1 MDQKKPEN
9 DVYYSKCIEELKELK
24 ANKLKLNG
32 LDFDVRIQSFIMDL
46 PAKAY
51 VTKTKQYNGEFGC
64 ITCDH
69 PGESG
74 TGNWIYPYTT
84 EVNNKFKLN
93 MGYQKIK
100 FYILSV

>member
-1 MDQKKPEN
+1 MNNNCKITVINRKN
-9 DVYYSKCIEELKELK
+9 
-24 ANKLKLNG
+24 NRN
-32 LDFDVRIQSFIMDL
+32 
-46 PAKAY
+46 
-51 VTKTKQYNGEFGC
+51 